1 VPLDAS
7 RSEPRTHRLSA
18 QEARRRLEHA
28 RDTRLAQLHALAGTG
43 RTADDRFLAEQ
54 KAAVEGVLA
63 EIDAAF
69 ARVADGTYGRC
80 EGCAKPV
87 PAERLEILPYTRHCV
102 ACRARTA

>member
-1 VPLDAS
+1 MSLDAS
-7 RSEPRTHRLSA
+7 QPESRTGRLTA
-18 QEARRRLEHA
+18 HEARQRLEHA
-28 RDTRLAQLHALAGTG
+28 RNTCLTQLHALARTG
-43 RTADDRFLAEQ
+43 QAADDRLLAEQ
-54 KAAVEGVLA
+54 KAAVEQALT

-102 ACRARTA
+102 ACRRRTA